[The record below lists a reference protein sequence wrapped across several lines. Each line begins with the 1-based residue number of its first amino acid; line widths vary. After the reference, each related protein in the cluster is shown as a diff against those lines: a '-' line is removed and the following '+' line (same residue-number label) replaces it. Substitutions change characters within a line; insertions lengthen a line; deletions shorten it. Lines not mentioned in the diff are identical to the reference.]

1 MAHPLP
7 FFFLDILE
15 TLHIFVLQH
24 FLETLNPFGEM
35 NDTEISNYLYQKS
48 LEIEP
53 RKCKLVPKFP
63 RKWPHLN
70 LKSPGIKT
78 VKTGKSIPSAVA
90 NTINQTLNSTLK
102 NDDSKSDDAS
112 KSDNDFSV
120 FASVSIRENHVS
132 INIFYID

>member
-1 MAHPLP
+1 M
-7 FFFLDILE
+7 
-15 TLHIFVLQH
+15 
-24 FLETLNPFGEM
+24 
-35 NDTEISNYLYQKS
+35 
-48 LEIEP
+48 EIEP
-53 RKCKLVPKFP
+53 RGSRFVPKFP

-102 NDDSKSDDAS
+102 SDDSKTEDTS

-120 FASVSIRENHVS
+120 FAPVSIRENHVS
-132 INIFYID
+132 ITIFNNHIS

>member
-1 MAHPLP
+1 
-7 FFFLDILE
+7 
-15 TLHIFVLQH
+15 
-24 FLETLNPFGEM
+24 M
-35 NDTEISNYLYQKS
+35 NDTEISNYLYNKS

-53 RKCKLVPKFP
+53 RGSRFVPKFP

-102 NDDSKSDDAS
+102 SDDSSKSDDTS

-120 FASVSIRENHVS
+120 FASVSIIYNTLQTFYYNNCSLCMCVFMLEKMENC
-132 INIFYID
+132 

>member
-1 MAHPLP
+1 
-7 FFFLDILE
+7 
-15 TLHIFVLQH
+15 
-24 FLETLNPFGEM
+24 M
-35 NDTEISNYLYQKS
+35 NDTEISNDLYKKS
-48 LEIEP
+48 MDIEP
-53 RKCKLVPKFP
+53 RGCRLVPKLP

-90 NTINQTLNSTLK
+90 NTINQTLSSTLK
-102 NDDSKSDDAS
+102 SDDSKYDDTA

-132 INIFYID
+132 ITNF